1 MWLDLRDIIEMPGKS
16 KGFETVLDPAE
27 MLTPSIVC
35 FLSPLRAAGRVDNT
49 AGLLRLRAEMPLS
62 MRCACDRCGTE
73 FDVERTE
80 RIEVPLA
87 ADPEDGDDGELYPLD
102 GDGVDVDAV
111 VAATFLLNADTK
123 CLCRPD
129 CLGLCPR
136 CGKNL
141 NDGPCGCRNETDPR
155 FAVLE
160 QLLDDKKEE
169 SPEQR

>member
-1 MWLDLRDIIEMPGKS
+1 MWLDLKDIIEMPGREKS
-16 KGFETVLDPAE
+16 FETILAPE
-27 MLTPSIVC
+27 ELYSPSILR
-35 FLSPLRAAGRVDNT
+35 FTKPLAASGKVVNI
-49 AGLLRLRAEMPLS
+49 AGLLNLRAEVPVS
-62 MRCACDRCGTE
+62 MVCACDRCGTE
-73 FDVERTE
+73 FPAEKLLHVDM
-80 RIEVPLA
+80 PLV

-111 VAATFLLNADTK
+111 IETCFLLETDSK

-141 NDGPCGCRNETDPR
+141 NDGPCGCQKDTDPR

-160 QLLDDKKEE
+160 QLLDK
-169 SPEQR
+169 